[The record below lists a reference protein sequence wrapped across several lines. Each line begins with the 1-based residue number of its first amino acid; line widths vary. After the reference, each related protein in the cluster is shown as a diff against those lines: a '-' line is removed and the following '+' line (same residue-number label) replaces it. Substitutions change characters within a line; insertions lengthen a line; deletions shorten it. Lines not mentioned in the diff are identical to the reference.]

1 MLISPSGREYAIRW
15 PSGEIAMLCRCS
27 NTASSP
33 RSTLNR
39 ASGVMLYLM
48 AVGRLPF
55 TGRDP
60 FEVMRAHMA
69 DPPPRLAGQIDQRY
83 ADLCEHLLQKA
94 AEDRPQSAAVVA
106 QELEQIL
113 GASPS
118 MNVLSFPTRRAS
130 L

>member
-1 MLISPSGREYAIRW
+1 MSRLTLDGSIAGKPDYMSPEQ
-15 PSGEIAMLCRCS
+15 CRGM
-27 NTASSP
+27 TVDA
-33 RSTLNR
+33 RSDLY
-39 ASGVMLYLM
+39 SLGVMLYLM

-118 MNVLSFPTRRAS
+118 MNVLS
-130 L
+130 